1 MKDGKK
7 RGAMRLMEALSGV
20 DEDLLERCGRE
31 RGSRIHRG
39 LWQRNMRAAAAVLCL
54 AVVGA
59 VSWGGYQLANLKMG
73 SSDSSGGAG
82 GPFAEENREEAL
94 DAAAEEAAP
103 QEMPENAVSDGQAQD
118 AGADQS
124 PEQEKA
130 WKEGTEGMAGEA
142 GGGMA
147 SDLGEADGNL
157 QGAGGEEK
165 AAGEEGA
172 ATTENGNPEG
182 DVDTCLP
189 PLQSQKLT
197 LAQARED
204 DVLGAYVPTALPVG
218 YAFEEAYCVTERD
231 EENLTVRWARGMD
244 SITLH
249 LERKGN
255 APATVDVE
263 KTESY
268 DQRLYEVPYGE
279 TVPRQYRQTFD
290 NPVFAAEDFSLEIV
304 ESRMKSYDDQGDTDT
319 PRGNF
324 GVLYPD
330 GVLVRFSGRGT
341 AEEIWEMFSSMGGD
355 R

>member
-1 MKDGKK
+1 MKDGKR

-20 DEDLLERCGRE
+20 DDSLLERCGRE
-31 RGSRIHRG
+31 RGRQIHRG

-54 AVVGA
+54 AVAGA

-73 SSDSSGGAG
+73 SSDSSGGAA
-82 GPFAEENREEAL
+82 GPFSEENKEAAL
-94 DAAAEEAAP
+94 DIAAEEAVP
-103 QEMPENAVSDGQAQD
+103 QEMPEDAVSDGQAQD
-118 AGADQS
+118 TGADQS
-124 PEQEKA
+124 PEQQKS
-130 WKEGTEGMAGEA
+130 WQEGTEDMAGSA
-142 GGGMA
+142 GGGME
-147 SDLGEADGNL
+147 SGRDEADGTV
-157 QGAGGEEK
+157 QGAAGAEE
-165 AAGEEGA
+165 AAEEESA
-172 ATTENGNPEG
+172 ATTGDGNPEG
-182 DVDTCLP
+182 DVDSCPLP
-189 PLQSQKLT
+189 PQSQKLT

-204 DVLGAYVPTALPVG
+204 DGLGAYVPTALPVG
-218 YAFEEAYCVTERD
+218 YAFEEAYRVTERD

-249 LERKGN
+249 LERTGN
-255 APATVDVE
+255 TPATVDVE

-279 TVPRQYRQTFD
+279 TVPGQYRQTFD